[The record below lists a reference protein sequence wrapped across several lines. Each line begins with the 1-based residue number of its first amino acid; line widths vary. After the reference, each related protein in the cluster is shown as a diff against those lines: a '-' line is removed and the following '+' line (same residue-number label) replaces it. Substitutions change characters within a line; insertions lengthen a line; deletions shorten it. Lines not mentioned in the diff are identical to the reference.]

1 MIIELTYC
9 KEFAMCCEQIGYE
22 DNHPTCRAVSVF
34 RRKRK
39 RFAISK
45 EQNIAVYGMYDPL

>member
-22 DNHPTCRAVSVF
+22 DNHPTCRAVSLF
-34 RRKRK
+34 RRKQK
-39 RFAISK
+39 RFTISK
-45 EQNIAVYGMYDPL
+45 EQNMIDYGM